1 MTLYELALKLNDA
14 EDNISLFDLMKKIN
28 RCEDFIKSREFS
40 IDEIAGS
47 EETEYVAVI
56 EHISDQDTFAV

>member
-1 MTLYELALKLNDA
+1 
-14 EDNISLFDLMKKIN
+14 MKKIN